1 MRYPFRLAIVELLG
15 NAAGLRSR
23 APLQGGN
30 RGGNCM
36 RLMVLTVMGL
46 IGGLGLV
53 AAIVALPVMA
63 EKGPLRTT
71 LVAHLG
77 GGQEKQVPG
86 GGDPDGRGRA
96 VVKVFEE
103 QLCGRVET
111 SSIESSSLKATINLG
126 MSGEVGRTVANLQE
140 RAAKTPLAECTTPTT
155 TTTTPTTGTI
165 TATTGTTTGTTG
177 TTTGT
182 TTPTTGTTTSTTG
195 ATGAQQTGTTTTGD
209 STTVS
214 QTNLSQSTASP
225 TASASA
231 SASPS
236 ASASTSPS
244 ASASASAASKSAA
257 STSRATLHEHTGGCV
272 EVPRALSLELLEHP
286 TRFYVDVTNEQYPEG
301 AIRGQLHKKSGADEH
316 RSGDV
321 HHRSGN
327 GDD

>member
-77 GGQEKQVPG
+77 SAQEEEVPG

-111 SSIESSSLKATINLG
+111 SAIESSSLKATINLG
-126 MSGEVGRTVANLQE
+126 MSGEVGPTVANLQE
-140 RAAKTPLAECTTPTT
+140 RAAKTPLAESTTPTT
-155 TTTTPTTGTI
+155 TTTTMGTTTPTTGTI

-195 ATGAQQTGTTTTGD
+195 ATGAQQTGTTTGD
-209 STTVS
+209 STSSPQAITTQQS
-214 QTNLSQSTASP
+214 TTTGQSSLSQST
-225 TASASA
+225 
-231 SASPS
+231 
-236 ASASTSPS
+236 
-244 ASASASAASKSAA
+244 
-257 STSRATLHEHTGGCV
+257 
-272 EVPRALSLELLEHP
+272 
-286 TRFYVDVTNEQYPEG
+286 
-301 AIRGQLHKKSGADEH
+301 
-316 RSGDV
+316 
-321 HHRSGN
+321 
-327 GDD
+327 